1 MSTFEDNLRVLFPRL
16 ADIQDSSTLQN
27 LAAIFNRAGIEST
40 AMVTDAVACNA
51 TATVFLN
58 DVYDSNID
66 TMVANYQVRSFLGE
80 LWKAKLPS
88 AAAGA
93 AAGAGGGGG
102 LGQQNVAS
110 GTQVRIEIDAKTF
123 LDGTK
128 GDDNWNKKG

>member
-1 MSTFEDNLRVLFPRL
+1 MPTFEDDLRALFPLL
-16 ADIQDSSTLQN
+16 ADIEDSSTLQK
-27 LAAIFNRAGIEST
+27 LAAIFKRAGIEST
-40 AMVTDAVACNA
+40 AMVTNAVASNSNASVFLDAV
-51 TATVFLN
+51 
-58 DVYDSNID
+58 YDGNID